1 MKKILLFL
9 SLILTGSA
17 VSYADPVTFYID
29 IDDASHVTAV
39 ETWYD
44 NDTYTTQENPIQLV
58 SGQNTL
64 SIDNNYHT
72 VQITAVDG
80 FFITSCVRQSTG
92 AANYISSKTST
103 SITVS
108 SYDNIEGETF
118 VIVTKPEAESR
129 TASVTVNIDEP
140 EAIQMMRY
148 QINGFVTFTEPST
161 VVRYDPADELP
172 LQFGTK
178 DYQKKIYKIT
188 VSEGTVEE
196 MYGTWRV
203 TPADGAVI
211 DIQVAFPDKDV
222 TYTLESSTGEF
233 GFLTVKAGS
242 PLQPVDISSGSYTVK
257 AGTSVEYS
265 YDTQNYKIMAMQI
278 NGVENSSA
286 LYSYSFTASDDATH
300 SFTVRRYE
308 PFNATVHV
316 NFPDK
321 ARVYKGSSYG
331 TLMEGTD
338 GVFTIPM
345 QEPYDNQLTVMPEQ
359 GYYIENVTIDPADE
373 NLSFSKNNFSYTCY
387 NAACDIQ
394 VTLAE
399 VLYDHKTALFIDNAE
414 ALSYFGSMNAFDGA
428 NVFPEPQTGYNVYDV
443 SLAGSPASISGY
455 INEPAG
461 PVTNVYHNHLAVE
474 KQSEWSTSYSVY
486 YTGNDVVHVY
496 VDGLPTA
503 ATLSFDIEDGV
514 GVEAMHNKVVPV
526 TDFAETLDL
535 FKGDEVAV
543 KVNLPADEYEV
554 LVNDAVSEP
563 DAECAHVFSLADD
576 STVVKVSRKSALA
589 GIVADDAADAPVYN
603 LQGIRVDRDR
613 LVPGIYVSG
622 GKKFRVK

>member
-9 SLILTGSA
+9 SLILTGTA
-17 VSYADPVTFYID
+17 VSYADLVTFYID
-29 IDDASHVTAV
+29 IDDASRVTAV

-44 NDTYTTQENPIQLV
+44 SETYMTQENPIQLV
-58 SGQNTL
+58 NGQNTL

-80 FFITSCVRQSTG
+80 YFITSCVRQSTG
-92 AANYISSKTST
+92 ATNYVSSKTST

-129 TASVTVNIDEP
+129 TASVTVNIDQP
-140 EAIQMMRY
+140 EDVQMMRY
-148 QINGFVTFTEPST
+148 QINGFINFTEPST
-161 VVRYDPADELP
+161 VIRYDPNDELP
-172 LQFGTK
+172 LQFGAK
-178 DYQKKIYKIT
+178 NYQTKIYRIT
-188 VSEGTVEE
+188 VSEGTVVEQ
-196 MYGTWRV
+196 YGTWRV
-203 TPADGAVI
+203 TPEDGAVI
-211 DIQVAFPDKDV
+211 DIQVAFPDKNV

-233 GFLTVKAGS
+233 GFLTVRAGS

-265 YDTQNYKIMAMQI
+265 YDSQNYKIMGMQI
-278 NGVENSSA
+278 NGVDNPSG

-316 NFPDK
+316 NLPDK
-321 ARVYKGSSYG
+321 ARVYQGSSYG

-345 QEPYDNQLTVMPEQ
+345 QEPYNNQLTVMPEQ
-359 GYYIENVTIDPADE
+359 GYYIEDITIDPVDE
-373 NLSFSKNNFSYTCY
+373 NLSFSKSIFSYTC
-387 NAACDIQ
+387 NNGACDIH

-414 ALSYFGSMNAFDGA
+414 ALGYLGSSNAFDGA
-428 NVFPEPQTGYNVYDV
+428 AVFPDPHTGYNVYDV
-443 SLAGSPASISGY
+443 SLACSPASISGY
-455 INEPAG
+455 VNEPAG

-474 KQSEWSTSYSVY
+474 KQSEWSTSYMVS

-496 VDGLPTA
+496 VEGLPTVA
-503 ATLSFDIEDGV
+503 ALSFDVEEGIE
-514 GVEAMHNKVVPV
+514 VEAVHNKVVPV
-526 TDFAETLDL
+526 DDFAGTLDL

-543 KVNLPADEYEV
+543 RVNLPAEEYEI

-563 DAECAHVFSLADD
+563 DADGAHVFNLADD
-576 STVVKVSRKSALA
+576 STVVKVSRVSALT
-589 GIVADDAADAPVYN
+589 GIVTDDAEDAPVYN

-613 LVPGIYVSG
+613 LVPGIYVSD
-622 GKKFRVK
+622 GKKFRVR

>member
-44 NDTYTTQENPIQLV
+44 SETYTTQENPIQLV
-58 SGQNTL
+58 NGQNTL

-80 FFITSCVRQSTG
+80 FFITSCVRQSNG
-92 AANYISSKTST
+92 EINSVYNKNST
-103 SITVS
+103 SINVS
-108 SYDNIEGETF
+108 SYNNIEGETF
-118 VIVTKPEAESR
+118 VIVTKPESESR

-140 EAIQMMRY
+140 EAINMMRY
-148 QINGFVTFTEPST
+148 QISGFVTFTEPST
-161 VVRYDPADELP
+161 VVYYDPADELP
-172 LQFGTK
+172 LQFGPK

-196 MYGTWRV
+196 MYGNWRV

-233 GFLTVKAGS
+233 GFLTVKAGN

-257 AGTSVEYS
+257 AGTPVEYS
-265 YDTQNYKIMAMQI
+265 YDTQNNKIEGMRI
-278 NGVENSSA
+278 NGVDNPGG
-286 LYSYSFTASDDATH
+286 LYSYSFTAADDATH

-316 NFPDK
+316 NIPDK
-321 ARVYKGSSYG
+321 VRVYKGSSYG
-331 TLMEGTD
+331 TLIEGTD
-338 GVFTIPM
+338 GVFTIPL
-345 QEPYDNQLTVMPEQ
+345 QEPYDNQLTIMPEQ
-359 GYYIENVTIDPADE
+359 GYYIDNITMDPADE
-373 NLSFSKNNFSYTCY
+373 GLSFNKSSFSYMCHG
-387 NAACDIQ
+387 ACDIT

-461 PVTNVYHNHLAVE
+461 PLTNVYHNHIAME
-474 KQSEWSTSYSVY
+474 KQSEWSTSYPVY
-486 YTGNDVVHVY
+486 YAGNDVVHVY
-496 VDGLPTA
+496 VNGLPTVA
-503 ATLSFDIEDGV
+503 ALSFDIEDGV
-514 GVEAMHNKVVPV
+514 GVEAVHNKVVPV
-526 TDFAETLDL
+526 TDFAESLDL
-535 FKGDEVAV
+535 FKGDEVSV

-563 DAECAHVFSLADD
+563 DAEGAHVFSLADD
-576 STVVKVSRKSALA
+576 STVVKVSRKTALA

>member
-1 MKKILLFL
+1 
-9 SLILTGSA
+9 
-17 VSYADPVTFYID
+17 
-29 IDDASHVTAV
+29 
-39 ETWYD
+39 
-44 NDTYTTQENPIQLV
+44 
-58 SGQNTL
+58 
-64 SIDNNYHT
+64 
-72 VQITAVDG
+72 
-80 FFITSCVRQSTG
+80 
-92 AANYISSKTST
+92 
-103 SITVS
+103 
-108 SYDNIEGETF
+108 
-118 VIVTKPEAESR
+118 
-129 TASVTVNIDEP
+129 
-140 EAIQMMRY
+140 
-148 QINGFVTFTEPST
+148 
-161 VVRYDPADELP
+161 
-172 LQFGTK
+172 
-178 DYQKKIYKIT
+178 
-188 VSEGTVEE
+188 

-233 GFLTVKAGS
+233 GFLTVKAGN

-387 NAACDIQ
+387 NGACDIQ

-563 DAECAHVFSLADD
+563 DAEGAHVFSLADD